1 MDDTFEFTLKKV
13 CCTCLS
19 IDRNLVQLSRVDDG
33 VNKLFFLLSYD
44 SDAYEAMFH
53 KDAVNLFIC
62 WECKALMA
70 KLCKFRNQACCA
82 QKRLTDITDGKIDLK
97 SKNITLSQLTHY
109 HQTFFNN
116 EYIAD
121 DETIDNFIDCGP
133 DIDFIKTESDNDDV
147 PLSNLQINNLIDDKE
162 SLLNDTKDVS
172 ENTGDKMFVKKKRK
186 SFKAAE
192 ISTDNK
198 SEFYSIIQMSEDEM
212 IDCIEKMK
220 SMDSYVNASSKCE
233 SCVEGF
239 KDYNELEKH
248 NLELHV
254 EKQKHVQ
261 CDICYIYVKQKSL
274 PEHRDEHFRKYI
286 CNTCEHVSY
295 KLENLAEHL
304 KVDHVFD
311 VKWSK
316 IRKNITRKSES
327 KTKLNKTKDVKTQFG
342 YLCVECDKYFE
353 NKNKRYKHIQKFH
366 RDGFE
371 CTTCGKKFAFKNTLN
386 RHEQLHRG
394 PLPREQCPTCGKMVR
409 ADLRQS
415 HARTHAL
422 RQAHDC
428 RACDKRFVSRASY
441 ENHLKYSRRHAVTDV
456 LKYKCAMC
464 EKGYRSRGELRDHV
478 NYQHMGK
485 TQHKCPICDKALA
498 TRRCITRHIRRA
510 HHGVKENAK
519 DKICQ
524 TCGKAFRDKKCLREH
539 ELIHTGERP
548 LSCNIC
554 GRTFRQS
561 ASLYTH
567 KKRVHNIVPKQRIV
581 LHTDSEN
588 NQINA

>member
-1 MDDTFEFTLKKV
+1 MEDTSELTLKNI

-19 IDRNLVQLSRVDDG
+19 VDRNLMQLSRVDDG

-44 SDAYEAMFH
+44 SEAYEAMFQ
-53 KDAVNLFIC
+53 KDAVKLFIC

-70 KLCKFRNQACCA
+70 KLCKFRNQACSA
-82 QKRLTDITDGKIDLK
+82 QKRLTDIIDGKVDLK
-97 SKNITLSQLTHY
+97 SKIITLSRLTHY
-109 HQTFFNN
+109 HQTSYDN
-116 EYIAD
+116 EYVANS
-121 DETIDNFIDCGP
+121 ETIDNFIDCGP

-147 PLSNLQINNLIDDKE
+147 PLSNLHINNLIEDKE
-162 SLLNDTKDVS
+162 PLLNDIT
-172 ENTGDKMFVKKKRK
+172 ENNSDKMSVEKKMKNLK
-186 SFKAAE
+186 DKVL
-192 ISTDNK
+192 TDNI
-198 SEFYSIIQMSEDEM
+198 SDFYSTIQMSDDEM
-212 IDCIEKMK
+212 TESIEKRK
-220 SMDSYVNASSKCE
+220 CMDTYMNASSKCE
-233 SCVEGF
+233 SCIEGF

-254 EKQKHVQ
+254 EKQKHIQ
-261 CDICYIYVKQKSL
+261 CDICYVYMKEKSL
-274 PEHRDEHFRKYI
+274 SEHRDEHFRKYI
-286 CNTCEHVSY
+286 CNTCDLVSY
-295 KLENLAEHL
+295 SLEKLAKHL
-304 KVDHVFD
+304 KLDHSFD
-311 VKWSK
+311 IKWSK
-316 IRKNITRKSES
+316 IRRKIIKTSES
-327 KTKLNKTKDVKTQFG
+327 KSKRSKTTDAKTQSG
-342 YLCVECDKYFE
+342 YLCVECNKYFE

-371 CTTCGKKFAFKNTLN
+371 CSTCGKKFAFKNTLN

-428 RACDKRFVSRASY
+428 RACDKTFVSRASY

-456 LKYKCAMC
+456 LKYKCSMC
-464 EKGYRSRGELRDHV
+464 EKGYRSRGELRDHF

-498 TRRCITRHIRRA
+498 TRRCITRHVRRA
-510 HHGVKENAK
+510 HHGVKENAR

-567 KKRVHNIVPKQRIV
+567 KKRVHNVVPKQRIV
-581 LHTDSEN
+581 LHTDSEKN
-588 NQINA
+588 NEINV